1 MQYIAHILIL
11 TVQIVYLPKPS
22 YSHQKVHFW
31 IGNECSVDE
40 QAVAAIKVTLS
51 SFLFSEQLG

>member
-40 QAVAAIKVTLS
+40 QAVAAIKVMLLS
-51 SFLFSEQLG
+51 LL